1 MADDIEKFF
10 NKAFKKIEK
19 QVEFASVLA
28 ANAIAAD
35 VKTGVER
42 QLKADIDRPTPFTQ
56 KAFKITRANKRTKTA
71 TVSIKPVQVKSI
83 AERPPM
89 YHPPLPYP
97 MSLSEVDWEI
107 MTPELMEQYLQN
119 LENGDAPRRAYYSL
133 SSKEYENLSM
143 DMAEITR
150 WSKDILSIIKYY
162 REYDK
167 PKKDIKDE

>member
-1 MADDIEKFF
+1 MKNLLLISLSLMMASCSLM
-10 NKAFKKIEK
+10 
-19 QVEFASVLA
+19 QSSV
-28 ANAIAAD
+28 
-35 VKTGVER
+35 
-42 QLKADIDRPTPFTQ
+42 
-56 KAFKITRANKRTKTA
+56 
-71 TVSIKPVQVKSI
+71 KPIQVKSI

-167 PKKDIKDE
+167 QEEKTDE

>member
-1 MADDIEKFF
+1 MKNLLLISLSLMMASCSLM
-10 NKAFKKIEK
+10 
-19 QVEFASVLA
+19 QSSV
-28 ANAIAAD
+28 
-35 VKTGVER
+35 
-42 QLKADIDRPTPFTQ
+42 
-56 KAFKITRANKRTKTA
+56 
-71 TVSIKPVQVKSI
+71 KPVQVKSI

-107 MTPELMEQYLQN
+107 MTPELMKEYLQN
-119 LENGDAPRRAYYSL
+119 LENGDAPARAYYSL

-150 WSKDILSIIKYY
+150 YTKDVLSIIKYY

-167 PKKDIKDE
+167 PKEEKEDE